1 MTETQENPLV
11 AKSESPTGFTTNMG
25 SAPKEMDNLNAQTS
39 GAGILNDVASTIT
52 DARNGDW
59 LNFGVDVATDG
70 LDLLGAAMDPL
81 GTLASAGVGWLIEH
95 ISFLKEGLDQL
106 AGNPEAVTAKATT
119 WENVSKQLEQSAG
132 QYEQAAAKVA
142 PDFQGQGGQAY
153 QDTAKGYAAT
163 LRGAS
168 GQAHAASIGMNVAA
182 ALVGTERGLIRD
194 MISSF
199 VGELIIKGLAALAA
213 SWCTFGGTIAAFIA
227 DTVVEGGILAEKI
240 GTRIAKV
247 VEQLE
252 KLAKSAGKSKAAI
265 EDAANALKKLGKATG
280 KVSDKALDAA
290 VSTEKKA
297 NDLKQTG
304 AAWDKLSDAEKA
316 KQVNEKAEGWKKS
329 AASNVPLHDQLN
341 RYDKYSEHQRGALSP
356 EKWQESGGSMPKPTI
371 ADGIGVGAE
380 ARRQENEQFVRQNES
395 AEAYKKEHEGGESK
409 APEGGEKPQGGG
421 EGKPE

>member
-11 AKSESPTGFTTNMG
+11 AKSESPGGSMTNLG
-25 SAPKEMDNLNAQTS
+25 SSDNEWDNLNAQTS
-39 GAGILNDVASTIT
+39 GAGILNDVASSIT
-52 DARNGDW
+52 DFRNGDW
-59 LNFGVDVATDG
+59 LNLGVDVATDG

-95 ISFLKEGLDQL
+95 ISFLKDGLDQL

-119 WENVSKQLEQSAG
+119 WENVSKQLAQSAEA
-132 QYEQAAAKVA
+132 YDQAAAKVA
-142 PDFQGQGGQAY
+142 PEFQGQGGQAY

-168 GQAHAASIGMNVAA
+168 GQAHAAGIGMNVAA

-199 VGELIIKGLAALAA
+199 VGELIVKGLAALAA

-252 KLAKSAGKSKAAI
+252 KLAQSAGKSKAAI
-265 EDAANALKKLGKATG
+265 ENAANALKKLGKAADKVTDKSVDLAASLEKKG
-280 KVSDKALDAA
+280 NELTDSARAAGKSHVDESVADKNERWGTAWENKVPGREHLEGAGDKVSEHGRSFLDQ
-290 VSTEKKA
+290 KKWREHDGETPRWNTA
-297 NDLKQTG
+297 DTVG
-304 AAWDKLSDAEKA
+304 AA
-316 KQVNEKAEGWKKS
+316 
-329 AASNVPLHDQLN
+329 
-341 RYDKYSEHQRGALSP
+341 
-356 EKWQESGGSMPKPTI
+356 T
-371 ADGIGVGAE
+371 E
-380 ARRQENEQFVRQNES
+380 ARRQENEQIARSHES
-395 AEAYKKEHEGGESK
+395 AEAYEKEHGEEGGGS
-409 APEGGEKPQGGG
+409 EKP
-421 EGKPE
+421 E